1 MRSQWMKGMTSQT
14 ARLIKFIRTIDSAS
28 MFVKTLEGIKAGKYM
43 FLKIKEVLTS
53 LELDWENWQV

>member
-1 MRSQWMKGMTSQT
+1 MTSQT